1 MTVWNQ
7 TIRSGN
13 PATDNQMVEAAR
25 AHASGQGLVLQVQPL
40 PGGGFQVQAV
50 HPNALA
56 TSPPAGP
63 VNPYAA
69 PAAMQV
75 AQPGAMAWQRG
86 GGGVGGNCQVCQRS
100 APTKSVMFM
109 QNIGCIIIR
118 FPKTLRGNLCRT
130 CISDVFWRYT
140 LITFF
145 FGWWGVISF
154 FYSLVSIPTN
164 IVTFL
169 GARSLPASFDGTPGG

>member
-1 MTVWNQ
+1 MTVWHQ

-25 AHASGQGLVLQVQPL
+25 AHASAQGLVLQVQPL
-40 PGGGFQVQAV
+40 PGGGFEVQAV
-50 HPNALA
+50 SPTALA
-56 TSPPAGP
+56 TTAPAGP
-63 VNPYAA
+63 VNPYAP
-69 PAAMQV
+69 PAAPVPYGAPMPMQ
-75 AQPGAMAWQRG
+75 G
-86 GGGVGGNCQVCQRS
+86 GFMGSTCQVCQRS
-100 APTKSVMFM
+100 APTKNVMFM
-109 QNIGCIIIR
+109 QNIGCIVIR
-118 FPKTLRGNLCRT
+118 FPKTIRGNLCRT
-130 CISDVFWRYT
+130 CIGDVFWRYT

-169 GARSLPASFDGTPGG
+169 GARSLPASFDGRTGA